1 MSSSKFIVSF
11 SLLLIFNVS
20 IYSQE
25 NCKVLIPAIAENY
38 IGKCKKGLA
47 HGKGEATGVDQY
59 KGQFSKGFPEGKGT
73 YTWANGDIYKGRWE
87 KGKRNGEG
95 VHTYK
100 INGKDSILSGIWESD
115 FYKGPKPKA
124 PVVKDKT
131 GVSRYSFNKQNDD
144 LNTIEIKILRGG
156 LTNSSVSGL
165 VITSS
170 SGDENGLIIENIVYP
185 VKVSVSYTT
194 TAQSLQPYQYQVSFK
209 FEISDPGKWLVTI
222 NN

>member
-1 MSSSKFIVSF
+1 MRYRNLFISF
-11 SLLLIFNVS
+11 YILIIFS
-20 IYSQE
+20 FTAYSQE
-25 NCKVLIPAIAENY
+25 SCKVLMPAISENY
-38 IGKCKKGLA
+38 SGKCKKGLA
-47 HGKGEATGVDQY
+47 HGKGEASGIDRY

-73 YTWANGDIYKGRWE
+73 YIWANGDTYKGRWG

-95 VHTYK
+95 VHTYI
-100 INGKDSILSGIWESD
+100 INNKDSILSGIWESD

-124 PVVKDKT
+124 PVVKNKT

-144 LNTIEIKILRGG
+144 LKTIELKILRGG
-156 LTNSSVSGL
+156 QINPSVSGL

-170 SGDENGLIIENIVYP
+170 SGDENGLKIENVVFP

-194 TAQSLQPYQYQVSFK
+194 TAQSLQEYQYQVSFD